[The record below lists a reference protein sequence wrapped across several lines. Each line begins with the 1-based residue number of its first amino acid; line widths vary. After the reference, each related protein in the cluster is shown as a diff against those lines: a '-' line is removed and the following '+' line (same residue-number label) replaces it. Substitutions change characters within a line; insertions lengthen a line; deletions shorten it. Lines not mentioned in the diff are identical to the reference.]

1 MLRFKQFL
9 IEQNATSYV
18 DYSRP
23 TPVKEFEEDYNSPEY
38 FDSLNKKFV
47 KLKTGERV
55 ELSPFDVMSL
65 QFGKDK
71 VKERDEYVEKLKNY
85 HGKNYDL
92 ENYISIPRLS
102 DEHLKEKIPF
112 VVPSEFGVKDSKS
125 TTNTTVAVHSPEV
138 SDFIRRSLPYTA
150 DADIDEIKKRQ
161 HQPED
166 IKTTSYISINPS
178 EIKNYSDEELKDVL
192 SHESWHRLAY
202 PSQIQN
208 LNNKNLK
215 TPSLIA
221 KNYNIDPTWSST
233 TKEMDRRAEE
243 EENKITQSGY
253 ELIKDVDKRDADGR
267 LLPYDY
273 KAHKSRW
280 DEISKRQDN
289 LLNYKLRKLSLD
301 TADLSNEIKSVSDEK
316 DNKNYDSNSY
326 YWNRQEVPAYMHQLK
341 MQLMRQN
348 NQPYRM
354 SDQSDESIE
363 NDADFLMDK
372 LLDVNNPSKT
382 FHPGSIK
389 ALQLLK
395 TPEGKAIWRGV
406 QKTSLKKDNR
416 YA

>member
-18 DYSRP
+18 DYSQP

-71 VKERDEYVEKLKNY
+71 VKERDEYVEKLKDY

-112 VVPSEFGVKDSKS
+112 VTPSDFGVKDSKS
-125 TTNTTVAVHSPEV
+125 TINKAVASHSPEA
-138 SDFIRRSLPYTA
+138 SYFIRRSLPYTT
-150 DADIDEIKKRQ
+150 DAHIDEIKKRT

-243 EENKITQSGY
+243 EKNKINQSAD
-253 ELIKDVDKRDADGR
+253 ELIKNFNKKDDDGR
-267 LLPYDY
+267 FLPYEEY
-273 KAHKSRW
+273 KSRQ
-280 DEISKRQDN
+280 DEISKREDN
-289 LLNYKLRKLSLD
+289 LLNYKLRKSSLD
-301 TADLSNEIKSVSDEK
+301 TADISNEIKSSVSDEE

-326 YWNRQEVPAYMHQLK
+326 YWNRHEVPAYMHELK

-363 NDADFLMDK
+363 NDANFLMDK
-372 LLDVNNPSKT
+372 LLDVNNPSKN
-382 FHPGSIK
+382 FNPGSIK

-395 TPEGKAIWRGV
+395 TPEGKSIWRGV
-406 QKTSLKKDNR
+406 QKTSPKKDNR

>member
-9 IEQNATSYV
+9 IEQNSTSYV

-23 TPVKEFEEDYNSPEY
+23 TPVKKFEEDYSSPEY
-38 FDSLNKKFV
+38 FDSLNKKFA

-71 VKERDEYVEKLKNY
+71 VKERDEYVEKLKDY
-85 HGKNYDL
+85 YEKNYDL
-92 ENYISIPRLS
+92 ENYVSIPRLS

-112 VVPSEFGVKDSKS
+112 VVPSGFDEDSKS
-125 TTNTTVAVHSPEV
+125 SIQKTVAVHSPEA
-138 SDFIRRSLPYTA
+138 SYFIRRSLP
-150 DADIDEIKKRQ
+150 DATDAHIDQIKKRT

-166 IKTTSYISINPS
+166 IKTSSYISINPS
-178 EIKNYSDEELKDVL
+178 EIKNYSDEEFKDVL
-192 SHESWHRLAY
+192 SHESWHRLTY

-208 LNNKNLK
+208 LDNKNLK

-233 TKEMDRRAEE
+233 IKEIDRRAEE
-243 EENKITQSGY
+243 EENKINKLND
-253 ELIKDVDKRDADGR
+253 ELNKEMSKLDADG
-267 LLPYDY
+267 
-273 KAHKSRW
+273 KSPPL
-280 DEISKRQDN
+280 DDKYFSKRDKLYKRSRN
-289 LLNYKLRKLSLD
+289 LSKYRLKKNALD
-301 TADLSNEIKSVSDEK
+301 IADISHEIKSMSDE
-316 DNKNYDSNSY
+316 NYDRNSY
-326 YWNRQEVPAYMHQLK
+326 YWDREEVPAYMHQLK
-341 MQLMRQN
+341 MELMRQN

-363 NDADFLMDK
+363 NDANFLMDK
-372 LLDVNNPSKT
+372 ILDVNNLNKRFYEGT
-382 FHPGSIK
+382 IK

-406 QKTSLKKDNR
+406 QKSVPEKDRR
-416 YA
+416 YV